1 MSSTTAALPT
11 YSPQEGFGQI
21 NGWLPPQGGST
32 AQGWG
37 RGEQPVFSV
46 PPSPLYRQ
54 LEVIRASGQASPRL
68 VSEYYRP
75 AQGFLLNGVN
85 PAAALQLLPW

>member
-1 MSSTTAALPT
+1 M
-11 YSPQEGFGQI
+11 
-21 NGWLPPQGGST
+21 
-32 AQGWG
+32 
-37 RGEQPVFSV
+37 FSV